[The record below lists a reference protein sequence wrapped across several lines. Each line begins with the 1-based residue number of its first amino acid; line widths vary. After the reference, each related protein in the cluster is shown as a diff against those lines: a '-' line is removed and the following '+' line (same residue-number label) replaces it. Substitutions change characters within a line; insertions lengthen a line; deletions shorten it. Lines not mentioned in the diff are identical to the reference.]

1 MKKPVMHSIWLVLVL
16 SVLSSSVR
24 AGTLGGLTYSI
35 SDGEVTI
42 TNCSQEP
49 EGELVVPSEI
59 EGFPVTTI
67 GVSAFRRTNP
77 LLTSV
82 ILPETL
88 TTIGQSAFAYSLS
101 LRSVTIPDSV
111 HTIGLQAFQSC
122 GVRSMRLPS
131 SLRVIEQMAFQ
142 MARLESVVIPEGVV
156 SIGHRAFADCP
167 FLESVT
173 IPSSV
178 TTIVGEA
185 FWRSWLASVT
195 IPGTVTEIGVGA
207 FDECPNLVAVTIED
221 GVSVIGFDAFA
232 HCYELRSVRIPEE
245 FTSGKNAIEI
255 GGQNCLALYLD
266 GNWGP
271 NPSGLSAEHPLIPI
285 QPSIR
290 MAPVIM
296 VQGEEG
302 SVKTIDVADS
312 PDGPWRFWMDVTAT
326 ASGVAIT
333 DLDGQAHKRFY
344 RVRD

>member
-1 MKKPVMHSIWLVLVL
+1 MHFIWLVLVL
-16 SVLSSSVR
+16 SILSSGVS
-24 AGTLGGLTYSI
+24 AGTLGGLTYEI
-35 SDGEVTI
+35 ANGEVTI

-59 EGFPVTTI
+59 QGLPVTTI
-67 GVSAFRRTNP
+67 GESAFTRLNR

-88 TTIGQSAFAYSLS
+88 TTIKQGAFTRSIF
-101 LRSVTIPDSV
+101 LRSITIPDSV
-111 HTIGLQAFQSC
+111 HTIESLAFLSC

-131 SLRVIEQMAFQ
+131 SLRVIEEMAFYD
-142 MARLESVVIPEGVV
+142 ARLESVVIPEGVV

-185 FWRSWLASVT
+185 FWRSSLASVT

-207 FDECPNLVAVTIED
+207 FDECEKLAAVTIED
-221 GVSVIGFDAFA
+221 GVSAIGFDAFA
-232 HCYELRSVRIPEE
+232 HCYELRSVRIPEA

-271 NPSGLSAEHPLIPI
+271 NPFGLSAEHPLIPI

-302 SVKTIDVADS
+302 SVKTIEIADS